1 MVSITWEIK
10 IDLFIYFFNLEVQAQ
25 TPNGSVEPTDAS
37 DTVSVLV
44 CSNQQVDQSKQINL
58 GLSPSLNML
67 KEQIQKNF
75 EEFTDESTLEILGDD
90 NTWTQIAV
98 DNINIPLIDI
108 GIKNNS
114 TISIVNKEKAP
125 PAAAL
130 SSDDTSTD

>member
-1 MVSITWEIK
+1 
-10 IDLFIYFFNLEVQAQ
+10 
-25 TPNGSVEPTDAS
+25 
-37 DTVSVLV
+37 VSVLV
-44 CSNQQVDQSKQINL
+44 CSNQQVNQSKQINL